1 MIFQMNVIKTET
13 PFVVKAKST
22 GSQEKVNE
30 GITCHFIESSHILC
44 LDKVELLKG
53 QFNSCKRLLKELSE
67 HDEKE
72 VIEIEITK
80 LNRALEV
87 VR

>member
-1 MIFQMNVIKTET
+1 MKQNR
-13 PFVVKAKST
+13 
-22 GSQEKVNE
+22 GSQEKENKD
-30 GITCHFIESSHILC
+30 ITYHFIESSHTLC

-53 QFNSCKRLLKELSE
+53 QINSYKRLLKELSE

-87 VR
+87 VK

>member
-1 MIFQMNVIKTET
+1 MIFQMNVVKSET

-22 GSQEKVNE
+22 GSQEKENK
-30 GITCHFIESSHILC
+30 GITCHFIESSHTLC

-53 QFNSCKRLLKELSE
+53 QINSCKRLLKELSE

-72 VIEIEITK
+72 VIESKITK
-80 LNRALEV
+80 LNRVLEV

>member
-1 MIFQMNVIKTET
+1 MHKLMIFQMNVIKTET

-22 GSQEKVNE
+22 GSQEKENK

-53 QFNSCKRLLKELSE
+53 
-67 HDEKE
+67 
-72 VIEIEITK
+72 
-80 LNRALEV
+80 
-87 VR
+87 